1 MGKVEN
7 NKRIAKNTL
16 FLFFRMFFTMGVS
29 LYTTRIVL
37 KVLGVHDFGIYN
49 VVGGIVSMLAF
60 LNVSMSTATQRFFS
74 FELGKKNYNR
84 LNEIFCMSVNIHVII
99 SLIIFLIAETL
110 GLWFLN
116 NKLVIPIERIGA
128 ANWVYQ
134 FSIATFI
141 VGVLSVPY
149 NAIIISQERMKIF
162 AYISFIEVF
171 MKLIIVFGIL
181 FIGFDKL
188 KMYSILIFFVS
199 VFIFATYYFYCKRN
213 FKSSNFT
220 FFWDKELFKTLLNY
234 SGWNLFGNVA
244 GVAMGQGVNIL
255 LNIFFGPTVNAARA
269 IAYQVKGAVNMFVVN
284 FQIAINP
291 QIVKSYAAKDL
302 KYMHQIIFQGSKFSF
317 FLLFIVTLPVLFE
330 TEFILTLWLSN
341 VPEHTIVFTRLA
353 IINILIDSMSGSLM
367 SAAQASGNIKKYQA
381 VVGGLLLLILPI
393 SYGFLK
399 MGFDPEV
406 TLYVSITISVL
417 SLYLRMRIISVLV
430 DFSIQLFFKNVLL
443 KVMLVS
449 VISVVLPFFLYSNID
464 SSLNRFIFVFIF
476 STFSVLST
484 IYLFGLIKEER
495 LFFNNKIKFFLSK
508 INFLH

>member
-1 MGKVEN
+1 
-7 NKRIAKNTL
+7 
-16 FLFFRMFFTMGVS
+16 
-29 LYTTRIVL
+29 
-37 KVLGVHDFGIYN
+37 
-49 VVGGIVSMLAF
+49 
-60 LNVSMSTATQRFFS
+60 
-74 FELGKKNYNR
+74 
-84 LNEIFCMSVNIHVII
+84 
-99 SLIIFLIAETL
+99 
-110 GLWFLN
+110 
-116 NKLVIPIERIGA
+116 
-128 ANWVYQ
+128 
-134 FSIATFI
+134 
-141 VGVLSVPY
+141 
-149 NAIIISQERMKIF
+149 
-162 AYISFIEVF
+162 
-171 MKLIIVFGIL
+171 
-181 FIGFDKL
+181 
-188 KMYSILIFFVS
+188 
-199 VFIFATYYFYCKRN
+199 
-213 FKSSNFT
+213 
-220 FFWDKELFKTLLNY
+220 
-234 SGWNLFGNVA
+234 
-244 GVAMGQGVNIL
+244 MGQGVNIL

-476 STFSVLST
+476 
-484 IYLFGLIKEER
+484 
-495 LFFNNKIKFFLSK
+495 
-508 INFLH
+508 